1 MGDKGELFA
10 NEVRAARA
18 NGFQMVMVH
27 ENDEADGGC
36 EFARFFETTPQD
48 LIADGLYKALA
59 YAWYPDPFRQ
69 VSVALVA
76 LAFGAEEPH
85 STNLAKQSKRLGK
98 RAVREFCVSWAACLA
113 LPVFNRGK
121 PDASKAAKAST
132 STPKPVSADPE
143 AQTEESR
150 MGQAAAS
157 AFASAPAAT
166 KSVELVRTPLGLGL
180 TVDGQYNVVAIAK
193 DGQAKRSR
201 GIAVGDQLVS
211 INGVPLSGG
220 GSFDEQLGAIA
231 VGTKVRLMISKPAG
245 GSAKRSRIG
254 GLLRK
259 RSSSDKSKPAAAAT
273 AATEDVVLV
282 DEQGGAPDGG
292 WL

>member
-1 MGDKGELFA
+1 M
-10 NEVRAARA
+10 
-18 NGFQMVMVH
+18 
-27 ENDEADGGC
+27 
-36 EFARFFETTPQD
+36 
-48 LIADGLYKALA
+48 
-59 YAWYPDPFRQ
+59 
-69 VSVALVA
+69 
-76 LAFGAEEPH
+76 
-85 STNLAKQSKRLGK
+85 
-98 RAVREFCVSWAACLA
+98 
-113 LPVFNRGK
+113 
-121 PDASKAAKAST
+121 
-132 STPKPVSADPE
+132 SADPE

-150 MGQAAAS
+150 TAQAAAS

-231 VGTKVRLMISKPAG
+231 VGTKVRLVISKPAG

>member
-1 MGDKGELFA
+1 
-10 NEVRAARA
+10 
-18 NGFQMVMVH
+18 MVMVH
-27 ENDEADGGC
+27 ENDVADGGC

-48 LIADGLYKALA
+48 LISDGLYKALA

-76 LAFGAEEPH
+76 LAFGAEEPN
-85 STNLAKQSKRLGK
+85 STSIVKQSKRIGK
-98 RAVREFCVSWAACLA
+98 RAVRDFCVSWAACLA
-113 LPVFNRGK
+113 LPVFNRHK
-121 PDASKAAKAST
+121 PDAPKASKTKAST
-132 STPKPVSADPE
+132 ATPTADPE
-143 AQTEESR
+143 APTEESR
-150 MGQAAAS
+150 VAQAAARD
-157 AFASAPAAT
+157 FAAAAAT
-166 KSVELVRTPLGLGL
+166 SKAVDLVRTPLGLGL
-180 TVDGQYNVVAIAK
+180 DVDSQYMVLAMAK

-231 VGTKVRLMISKPAG
+231 VGAKVRLVVSKPAG
-245 GSAKRSRIG
+245 SAKPSRFGTRSF

-259 RSSSDKSKPAAAAT
+259 RSASGKSTPAAAA
-273 AATEDVVLV
+273 AAAAAASTEDVVLV
-282 DEQGGAPDGG
+282 DEQASDDSGQPDGG